1 MLPYELIPAEEE
13 ELEEIARYTLTQWG
27 AKQW

>member
-1 MLPYELIPAEEE
+1 MLPYELVPAEEE

-27 AKQW
+27 AKQ